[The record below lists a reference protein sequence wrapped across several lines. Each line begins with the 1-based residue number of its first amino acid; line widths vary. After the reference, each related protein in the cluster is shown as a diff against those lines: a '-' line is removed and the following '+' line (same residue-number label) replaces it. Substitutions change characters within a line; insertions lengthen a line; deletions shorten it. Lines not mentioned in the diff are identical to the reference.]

1 MSTIRHKAK
10 RVILLRL
17 SKLDG
22 PWQRTRLS
30 FFSSHHKP
38 GGGGTYRNIL
48 LAKSQIWIKLTTV
61 YHVRVTRGER
71 KLTLPYVFVGGGG
84 GGVSV
89 GGGGGAEPG
98 APGGAC
104 A

>member
-22 PWQRTRLS
+22 PWRRTRIS
-30 FFSSHHKP
+30 FFASHHKP
-38 GGGGTYRNIL
+38 VGGGTYRNSL
-48 LAKSQIWIKLTTV
+48 LAKSQIWIRLTIV
-61 YHVRVTRGER
+61 YHVRIARG
-71 KLTLPYVFVGGGG
+71 KCKPTLPYVFVGGGG
-84 GGVSV
+84 GGVSA

-98 APGGAC
+98 APGGAW